1 MAINLMIWPS
11 TGGGRGI
18 TFPGLKNSISCVYL
32 DADRTRSPVSLKTGG
47 RSNPVSDA
55 LHCGTENSRT
65 SEHKL
70 VIEGSQKQGQL
81 KVITL

>member
-47 RSNPVSDA
+47 R
-55 LHCGTENSRT
+55 
-65 SEHKL
+65 
-70 VIEGSQKQGQL
+70 EGLERGVGRRVMREEERIPAELRQIGRAH
-81 KVITL
+81 V